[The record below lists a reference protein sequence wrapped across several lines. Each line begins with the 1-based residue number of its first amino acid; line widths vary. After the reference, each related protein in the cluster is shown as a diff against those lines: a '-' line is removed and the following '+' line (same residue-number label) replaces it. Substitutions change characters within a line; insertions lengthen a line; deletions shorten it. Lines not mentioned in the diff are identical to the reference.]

1 MAAPASQDR
10 LLARLRSAMGG
21 ASRIAAV
28 STYAREAVVRIEAT
42 GASGSPS
49 SPARA
54 ESGGASTRSL
64 VARLA
69 DRLSGG
75 AGWETLVRSA
85 PGRARLELWTGDA
98 AGGESRVLCA
108 TAGPGGSR
116 HDHGAENAKVGPS
129 VCAACA
135 GEAVLREAALEPR
148 NLLAHAEE
156 RGALVREAP
165 DGGLEIVVPDEELLY
180 RFD

>member
-64 VARLA
+64 VASLA

-75 AGWETLVRSA
+75 AGRETLVRSA
-85 PGRARLELWTGDA
+85 PGRARRALGGGKGRGGRAVAGSMRGGRSGGISPRPRSGEREDGPLGLRGVRGGGRPARGRARA
-98 AGGESRVLCA
+98 AQPP
-108 TAGPGGSR
+108 GPR
-116 HDHGAENAKVGPS
+116 
-129 VCAACA
+129 
-135 GEAVLREAALEPR
+135 
-148 NLLAHAEE
+148 
-156 RGALVREAP
+156 RGARRPRARSAGRRP
-165 DGGLEIVVPDEELLY
+165 RD
-180 RFD
+180 